1 MRLKFLMVVL
11 SAAFLA
17 ACGSDTDRSGATT
30 GAGTT
35 ATTGTT
41 GGTSQPTVSSESVAG
56 PSAGSQEDLLV
67 NVGDRVFFGYDRS
80 DLSPQGQQT
89 VETLAA
95 WLNQY
100 PSVTI
105 SIEGHADERGT
116 RDYNLALA
124 ERRATTVRDYLIALG
139 TNANRMTTISYG
151 KERPAVLG
159 SNEDAWAQNRRGV
172 FVVN

>member
-80 DLSPQGQQT
+80 DLSPQG
-89 VETLAA
+89 LGKD
-95 WLNQY
+95 
-100 PSVTI
+100 PDSHG
-105 SIEGHADERGT
+105 EGPAGPDEQLMQGRHG
-116 RDYNLALA
+116 
-124 ERRATTVRDYLIALG
+124 
-139 TNANRMTTISYG
+139 
-151 KERPAVLG
+151 
-159 SNEDAWAQNRRGV
+159 
-172 FVVN
+172 